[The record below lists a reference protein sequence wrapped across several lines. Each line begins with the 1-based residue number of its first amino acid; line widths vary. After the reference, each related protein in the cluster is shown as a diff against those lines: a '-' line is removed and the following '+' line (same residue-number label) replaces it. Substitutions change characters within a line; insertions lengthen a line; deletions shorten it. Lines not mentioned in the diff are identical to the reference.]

1 MFMEPTRITAT
12 SATCLD
18 NIFTNIIPIS
28 KNIISKLDSDHCG
41 QIIQFEN
48 VKKNVS
54 KRKITFVPV
63 TSNRIEKM
71 RISLVNDLPFLPSG
85 ATPNAMYSSFFN
97 TFNRLFH
104 SIFTSKSVVITDTLN
119 FSEWATVELH
129 KNRQKLYELYAERQF
144 NTGDKFG
151 DYVKLF
157 SKNFKRA
164 CHLEKTRYIKN
175 KIKNSSNA
183 IKTTWNI
190 INEET
195 GRVTPRNINFKL
207 NVDNKALTTDFEVAT
222 AFETF
227 FTNIPVSTTESLN
240 SSPDMALSLLKE
252 NVPECNHSFK
262 FTHVSG
268 SDVIKAFKLLIDKK
282 TNDLWGISVNVV
294 KSLIDIV
301 APDLALIFN
310 NCIDCGVFPDLMKLS
325 KIVPLFKS
333 GSTSDPTNFRPVS
346 VLPSFSKIFEKLIL
360 NQLLYH
366 FHKYNLLHIKQFGFT
381 RGRSTIDAGVELIQ
395 NIFVA
400 WEESR
405 DALGVFCD
413 LSKAFDCVQHETL
426 VRKLHHY
433 GIQGV
438 ALDLMS
444 NYLRDRIQKVDVNGK
459 RSNGSV
465 MKIGVPQG
473 SILGPF
479 LFLIYI
485 NDLPYLYFSYFH
497 SIMSYGI
504 LLWGNAADISTIF
517 VLQKRAVR
525 SIYKMGP
532 RESLRDKFKD
542 FKIMTVYSQYIFE
555 NLIGSAGEREQPSDR
570 NKRPM
575 FSGSRWSIGGE
586 QRGVQMGAARD
597 CLCSHFREPHDMP
610 AWHWR
615 QRLIG
620 IGMLLFL
627 FNDS

>member
-1 MFMEPTRITAT
+1 M
-12 SATCLD
+12 
-18 NIFTNIIPIS
+18 N
-28 KNIISKLDSDHCG
+28 G
-41 QIIQFEN
+41 
-48 VKKNVS
+48 
-54 KRKITFVPV
+54 
-63 TSNRIEKM
+63 
-71 RISLVNDLPFLPSG
+71 
-85 ATPNAMYSSFFN
+85 Y
-97 TFNRLFH
+97 
-104 SIFTSKSVVITDTLN
+104 
-119 FSEWATVELH
+119 
-129 KNRQKLYELYAERQF
+129 
-144 NTGDKFG
+144 
-151 DYVKLF
+151 
-157 SKNFKRA
+157 
-164 CHLEKTRYIKN
+164 
-175 KIKNSSNA
+175 
-183 IKTTWNI
+183 
-190 INEET
+190 NEET

-227 FTNIPVSTTESLN
+227 FTNIPVSTIESLN

-268 SDVIKAFKLLIDKK
+268 SDVIKAFKLLINKK

-346 VLPSFSKIFEKLIL
+346 VLPTFSKIFEKLIL

-395 NIFVA
+395 NIFEA

-413 LSKAFDCVQHETL
+413 LYKAFDCVQHETL

-485 NDLPYLYFSYFH
+485 NDLPYH
-497 SIMSYGI
+497 AKDKHGI
-504 LLWGNAADISTIF
+504 VLFADDT
-517 VLQKRAVR
+517 
-525 SIYKMGP
+525 
-532 RESLRDKFKD
+532 SLT
-542 FKIMTVYSQYIFE
+542 FKINRRELAFDDVNNSLAKVVQWFE
-555 NLIGSAGEREQPSDR
+555 ANNLVLNGKKTKCIKFTLP
-570 NKRPM
+570 N
-575 FSGSRWSIGGE
+575 
-586 QRGVQMGAARD
+586 
-597 CLCSHFREPHDMP
+597 
-610 AWHWR
+610 
-615 QRLIG
+615 
-620 IGMLLFL
+620 
-627 FNDS
+627 